1 MLHSHRNKLIGLHC
15 KLMGWFLYEY
25 KVGRK
30 WVNKARVMFNLINSI
45 LVEPNFCK
53 RRWLYFNDSCYYFS
67 PRFPP
72 LDFHNARNACRYDR
86 SGAKLDAELVS
97 IENEAE
103 NKFVSGQMRR

>member
-1 MLHSHRNKLIGLHC
+1 MD
-15 KLMGWFLYEY
+15 WFLCEW
-25 KVGRK
+25 KVGHK
-30 WVNKARVMFNLINSI
+30 QRVIFNLINSF

-53 RRWLYFNDSCYYFS
+53 RGWLYFNDSCYYFS
-67 PRFPP
+67 PRFSP

-86 SGAKLDAELVS
+86 LGAKLDAELVS